1 MIYVVSDI
9 HGCYDEFCRLLEK
22 IHFSDEDIMYILG
35 DMVDRGP
42 KPVRLLQDLMGR
54 HNIYPIL
61 GNHEYMAFTILKKTN
76 VVVTEENEYTLIK
89 QFGKIERI
97 VEKAGLSFKV
107 PFMES
112 VYTLPKEILLYD
124 LAPSD
129 VITGD
134 KKTMICDCY
143 VLWQITDALKFSQ
156 TLNSSVGN
164 AESRIDTVVYNATK
178 SVISSMTQEQVISG
192 RSDLLQDAIIGNIGN
207 SMEQYGIAILEVET
221 IKLDLPNDNKEAV
234 YERMI
239 SERDNIAA
247 THIAQGEAEAQKIV
261 NQTDKE
267 VAIMISEAEKEAEIL
282 RAEGE
287 AEYMRI
293 MSEAYS
299 DPGKADFYA
308 YVRSLDAAKAAL
320 QGEDKTLI
328 LSPESPIAQIFY

>member
-1 MIYVVSDI
+1 MKKGIIAVVI
-9 HGCYDEFCRLLEK
+9 TIVTFLL
-22 IHFSDEDIMYILG
+22 IITLG
-35 DMVDRGP
+35 SS
-42 KPVRLLQDLMGR
+42 
-54 HNIYPIL
+54 I
-61 GNHEYMAFTILKKTN
+61 
-76 VVVTEENEYTLIK
+76 VVTQENEYTLIK
-89 QFGKIERI
+89 QFGKVDRVIDE
-97 VEKAGLSFKV
+97 AGLSFKI
-107 PFMES
+107 PFVES

-143 VLWQITDALKFSQ
+143 VLWEITDALKFSQ

-192 RSDLLQDAIIGNIGN
+192 RSDHLQDAIINNIGN

-247 THIAQGEAEAQKIV
+247 THIAQGQAEAQKIR

-293 MSEAYS
+293 LSEAYS
-299 DPGKADFYA
+299 DESKADFYA
-308 YVRSLDAAKAAL
+308 YVRSLDAAKEAL

-328 LSPESPIAQIFY
+328 LSPESPMAQIFY